1 MIDHEQEQPVGP
13 VLVCLMRGV
22 LYRDEHPDLWQ
33 TLTQHPAPVID
44 YVRVIGLDLQLDED
58 EGYAY
63 LSQHLVDDSD
73 EDEQAQASPS
83 RPQPRLIQRRALSY
97 PVSLLCVLLRKR
109 MIEHDTGGDQPR
121 LIITRDEMVEMLRL
135 FLPTQSD
142 EARIVEQIDRHIN
155 KIEELGLLRKL
166 KGKGDTYEVRRV
178 LKALVDAQWLAD
190 LNEKLEAYRG
200 HAQPTP

>member
-1 MIDHEQEQPVGP
+1 MMDHTQEQPVGS

-33 TLTQHPAPVID
+33 TLVQRQAPVID

-63 LSQHLVDDSD
+63 LCQHLADDV
-73 EDEQAQASPS
+73 EEEEQPQTSPS

-109 MIEHDTGGDQPR
+109 MVEHDAGGDQPR

-155 KIEELGLLRKL
+155 KIEELGFLRKL

-200 HAQPTP
+200 HAEPTP

>member
-1 MIDHEQEQPVGP
+1 MMDHTQEQPVGP

-33 TLTQHPAPVID
+33 TLTQHQVPVID

-73 EDEQAQASPS
+73 EDEQAQASSS
-83 RPQPRLIQRRALSY
+83 RLQPRLIQRRALSY

-142 EARIVEQIDRHIN
+142 EARIVEQIDRQIN
-155 KIEELGLLRKL
+155 KVEELGFLRKL